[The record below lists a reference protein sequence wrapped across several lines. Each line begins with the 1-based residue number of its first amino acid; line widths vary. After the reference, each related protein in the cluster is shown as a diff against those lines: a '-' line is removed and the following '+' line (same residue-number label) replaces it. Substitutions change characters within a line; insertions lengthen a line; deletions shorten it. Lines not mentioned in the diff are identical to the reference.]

1 MCIGLVYIY
10 IYTKREMRCQIF
22 PMIKRS
28 YCSSQ
33 RFRRRYKIY
42 IICLN
47 TISIQRRAI
56 DTKYPVPSCFQET
69 AALIFPPKKWSRFL
83 VFNNHTRVAVFIKAA
98 PKRLLSGL
106 EAGSRPATRPENPLF
121 RHLSAPVY
129 HQLHRG
135 SRVNALHKKFSL
147 QSCGCFLSKI
157 PLFVFFAR
165 LSLVSRVRAEIVSA
179 FRQDDDGRGVALV
192 RDLFSRL
199 VFETNMQI
207 QI

>member
-56 DTKYPVPSCFQET
+56 DTKYPFLPASKRRQRF
-69 AALIFPPKKWSRFL
+69 LIFPFASEE
-83 VFNNHTRVAVFIKAA
+83 VVAFPGI
-98 PKRLLSGL
+98 
-106 EAGSRPATRPENPLF
+106 
-121 RHLSAPVY
+121 
-129 HQLHRG
+129 
-135 SRVNALHKKFSL
+135 
-147 QSCGCFLSKI
+147 
-157 PLFVFFAR
+157 
-165 LSLVSRVRAEIVSA
+165 
-179 FRQDDDGRGVALV
+179 
-192 RDLFSRL
+192 
-199 VFETNMQI
+199 
-207 QI
+207 

>member
-1 MCIGLVYIY
+1 MCIGLVF
-10 IYTKREMRCQIF
+10 IYTQKGEMRCQIF

-33 RFRRRYKIY
+33 RFRRRKIY

-69 AALIFPPKKWSRFL
+69 AALSYFSFRLRRSGRVSWYLIITRGWRFL
-83 VFNNHTRVAVFIKAA
+83 S
-98 PKRLLSGL
+98 KRRRSGFYLASL

-129 HQLHRG
+129 HQLRRG

-165 LSLVSRVRAEIVSA
+165 LSLVSRMAHGNRVCFPAR
-179 FRQDDDGRGVALV
+179 RGW
-192 RDLFSRL
+192 
-199 VFETNMQI
+199 
-207 QI
+207 